1 MAADNDERD
10 RVWEIYQELGLID
23 RHFNTTQTNCRALAS
38 TWLLAALAGIGIVIS
53 KEISVGFSKELIIAG
68 LSLGS
73 AIGLSL
79 LWVLD
84 LLFYQRLLDA
94 AYIEARNL
102 ELAHAW
108 LPQVRNNMRKLLG
121 GHGLSMVLLFYVVT
135 AETMV
140 FISEIAL
147 GLWLR
152 RLGQRACAYWLEMLA
167 YTVLPILLPIF
178 MNYLTPRTPKSES
191 QLAGEGLA
199 NR

>member
-1 MAADNDERD
+1 MAADNDEREQ
-10 RVWEIYQELGLID
+10 VWNIYQELGLIE
-23 RHFNTTQTNCRALAS
+23 RHFNSLQTNCRALAS
-38 TWLLAALAGIGIVIS
+38 TWLLAAFAGIGIVIS

-68 LSLGS
+68 LSLGG
-73 AIGLSL
+73 AVGLSL
-79 LWVLD
+79 LWILD

-121 GHGLSMVLLFYVVT
+121 GRGLSMVLLFYVVT

-152 RLGQRACAYWLEMLA
+152 KVGQRAYWLDMLA
-167 YTVLPILLPIF
+167 YTALPILLPIF
-178 MNYLTPRTPKSES
+178 MYCLTPRTPKSEA
-191 QLAGEGLA
+191 QLAQ
-199 NR
+199 R